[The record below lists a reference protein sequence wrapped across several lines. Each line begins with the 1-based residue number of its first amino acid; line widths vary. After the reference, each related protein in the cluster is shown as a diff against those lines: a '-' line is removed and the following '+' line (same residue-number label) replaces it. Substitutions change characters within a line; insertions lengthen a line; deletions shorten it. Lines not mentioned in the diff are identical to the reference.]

1 MYLSKTKIQTMKTS
15 FKTILFSLFVCLI
28 SPSVAK
34 ATHLLGGEIV
44 WRCQDNGSY
53 VFTMT
58 LYRDCGGVLL
68 PYSSQTL
75 ENNAGVS
82 IVLDSVN
89 SEYLL
94 PSCYANTTPN
104 CGSAISGEGYM
115 EKVTYQSGEIILH
128 GAPPAGGWYFNWS
141 SCCRPNSVSNLIN
154 PGSVGYH
161 LRAYMYP
168 VYPTGSTSALSAGDT
183 TAGIGTCYDSSP
195 YFLEGP
201 QSRTCANQ
209 DNMLI
214 NNLGLDSDLDSL
226 YYRFASPLTDSGVV
240 VPWDTGYY
248 DLSPLPSG
256 IGSAPAQI
264 DSLTGV
270 ISFNSSMTG
279 SWATCVEVESWRG
292 NYMVSKVY
300 RDIPIFTL
308 NCLPDSG
315 LCASSAINEP
325 PSFEIINDTASNP
338 ISLIQSLSGDTL
350 FYKIAAI
357 PGDTISFSLLA
368 KDLSPHANCQSE
380 QLSFVGFGATLSD
393 SLNYSSTNS
402 CLLNGPC
409 ATLSST
415 MSNGGFT
422 GNDSLRINFDWTV
435 STSHLNPI
443 VMGTIAPAIY
453 PFYFKVSDD
462 ECPVNKSSVIIVIV
476 EVEDPVSAAPSVQS
490 SCISIDSTAFPILNW
505 SPNPDTTNWGSYVV
519 YGIDSTFNT
528 IPLDTI
534 YTWSTSTF
542 IDSVNAPGS
551 LYGYIIAATN
561 PTFTNWT
568 YSAPITSLVNTSI
581 YFNGTQ
587 FLAFPGYT
595 FYQWVR
601 CDSTGYTS
609 IPNANAS
616 SFTPASSGDYAV
628 IIVDGTCNVISDC
641 LNFISP
647 IGVEEIVN
655 SINMYPNPNIE
666 GALFFDAWG
675 FYASV
680 HDLSGKVVISQEFIS
695 EDKRAL
701 NVNDLSKGSYIV
713 TLTSNKGVF
722 RKTLIIL

>member
-1 MYLSKTKIQTMKTS
+1 MQSQ
-15 FKTILFSLFVCLI
+15 FKTLVFALLVCLF
-28 SPSVAK
+28 SPSVSK
-34 ATHLLGGEIV
+34 ASHLLGGEIV
-44 WRCQDNGSY
+44 WRCQDNGKY

-58 LYRDCGGVLL
+58 LYRDCGGILL
-68 PYSSQTL
+68 PYTSQTL
-75 ENNAGVS
+75 QNNAGVS

-94 PSCYANTTPN
+94 PSCYTNTTPN

-115 EKVTYQSGEIILH
+115 EKVTYQSGEIVLH
-128 GAPPAGGWYFNWS
+128 GAPPAGGWYFSWS
-141 SCCRPNSVSNLIN
+141 SCCRPNSVTNLLN
-154 PGSVGYH
+154 PGSLGYH

-168 VYPTGSTSALSAGDT
+168 VYPAGSSSALSAGDT
-183 TAGIGTCYDSSP
+183 ATGIGTCYDSSP

-201 QSRTCANQ
+201 QARTCANQ

-256 IGSAPAQI
+256 IGSVPAQI

-270 ISFNSSMTG
+270 ITFNSNMTG

-292 NYMVSKVY
+292 NYMVGKVY

-315 LCASSAINEP
+315 LCASSASNEP

-338 ISLIQSLSGDTL
+338 VSVIQSLSGDTL

-357 PGDTISFSLLA
+357 PGDNISFSLLA

-415 MSNGGFT
+415 MFNGAFT

-435 STSHLNPI
+435 STSHLNPV

-476 EVEDPVSAAPSVQS
+476 EVEDPVSAAPNVQS
-490 SCISIDSTAFPILNW
+490 SCISIDSTGFPALNW
-505 SPNPDTTNWGSYVV
+505 TPNPDTSSWGSYVI
-519 YGIDSTFNT
+519 YSFDSTFSP

-534 YTWSTSTF
+534 YDWSINSF
-542 IDSVNAPGS
+542 IDTINAPATV
-551 LYGYIIAATN
+551 YGYVIAVTN
-561 PTFTNWT
+561 PTFTNWA
-568 YSAPITSLVNTSI
+568 YSAPINSVVNTNI
-581 YFNGTQ
+581 FYNGTQ
-587 FLAFPGYT
+587 FLASPGYT
-595 FYQWVR
+595 FYQWVK

-616 SFTPASSGDYAV
+616 SFTPSTSGDYAV
-628 IIVDGTCNVISDC
+628 IIIDGTCNVISDC
-641 LNFISP
+641 LNFTSP
-647 IGVEEIVN
+647 IGLKEAAENV
-655 SINMYPNPNIE
+655 NMYPNPNIE
-666 GALFFDAWG
+666 GSLYFDAWG

-680 HDLSGKVVISQEFIS
+680 HDLSGKIVISNEFIS
-695 EDKRAL
+695 EDDRAL
-701 NVNDLSKGSYIV
+701 TVNRLPKGSYIV
-713 TLTSNKGVF
+713 TLTSDSGVY